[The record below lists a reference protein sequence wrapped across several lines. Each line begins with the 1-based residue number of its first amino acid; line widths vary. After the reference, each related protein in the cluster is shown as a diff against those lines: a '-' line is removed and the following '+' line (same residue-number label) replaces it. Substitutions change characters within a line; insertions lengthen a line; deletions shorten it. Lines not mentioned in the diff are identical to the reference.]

1 MSKSFHV
8 LASFSEEDYSIN
20 KLPGKEVEKNEK
32 SLIRIESLL
41 KEARV
46 FMTEN
51 KKLRERESG
60 RSPVK
65 TNLII
70 WKDNLF
76 VENAISIREKR
87 FAADSIDLSKEIDQR

>member
-20 KLPGKEVEKNEK
+20 KLPGEEVEKNEK

-51 KKLRERESG
+51 KKLRVRVGE
-60 RSPVK
+60 VLWK
-65 TNLII
+65 LI
-70 WKDNLF
+70 
-76 VENAISIREKR
+76 
-87 FAADSIDLSKEIDQR
+87 

>member
-41 KEARV
+41 KEPRV

-51 KKLRERESG
+51 KKLRERVGE
-60 RSPVK
+60 V
-65 TNLII
+65 L
-70 WKDNLF
+70 
-76 VENAISIREKR
+76 
-87 FAADSIDLSKEIDQR
+87 